1 MKHTLQIT
9 LCVITLAFA
18 SLFPSVVRAAYQSE
32 MIDVS
37 NATSKDFVIGPG
49 KKEVTLKPG
58 ERAVVPVQVTNRMGE
73 NRTFKIEIEDF
84 TGSVDPQQT
93 VVLLGDDR
101 GPYSLKD
108 YISVPEMVFDLKNG
122 ERATI
127 PVTIM
132 LPTDAQPG
140 GLYGSV
146 LVSTVSRA
154 ADSATNS
161 GSAVVSRIGTLFFIN
176 VPGEVKRDGR
186 LTVFD
191 TVSGARFFGSGPID
205 FRLLYSNDGSVNV
218 NPYGEIRIKNMI
230 GEEVGLVE
238 VEPWFAMPSSLRLR
252 EVSWNREF
260 LFGRYTATAEINRG
274 YDNIIDTLSF
284 SFWVI
289 PSKILA
295 GLVVGCFVLVFA
307 IRFIV
312 TRFEFKRKAPT
323 ISE

>member
-1 MKHTLQIT
+1 MKHNLQII
-9 LCVITLAFA
+9 LCVATLALA
-18 SLFPSVVRAAYQSE
+18 CVFPGVARAAYQSE
-32 MIDVS
+32 MLDLS
-37 NATSKDFVIGPG
+37 NMTSKDFVIGPG

-73 NRTFKIEIEDF
+73 TRSFKIEIEDF
-84 TGSVDPQQT
+84 TGSKDPQQT
-93 VVLLGDDR
+93 VVLLGTDR

-108 YISVPEMVFDLKNG
+108 YISVPEMVFDLKSG

-132 LPTDAQPG
+132 VPTDAEPG
-140 GLYGSV
+140 GLYGSL

-154 ADSATNS
+154 ADGSTNV
-161 GSAVVSRIGTLFFIN
+161 GSAVISRIGTLFFVNI
-176 VPGEVKRDGR
+176 PGEVKRDGR
-186 LTVFD
+186 LASFD
-191 TVSGARFFGSGPID
+191 TVSGKHLFAAGPID
-205 FRLLYSNDGSVNV
+205 FRLLYANDGSVNV
-218 NPYGEIRIKNMI
+218 NPYGEIRIKNML

-274 YDNIIDTLSF
+274 YDDIIDTLSF
-284 SFWVI
+284 SFWLIPWNIFAGVVI
-289 PSKILA
+289 A
-295 GLVVGCFVLVFA
+295 CFVLVFA

-312 TRFEFKRKAPT
+312 TRFEFKRKA
-323 ISE
+323 